1 MNERQRRYTP
11 HIIFG
16 AVDETGSF
24 PPNNKALLITAEVA
38 RRGVAPILI
47 DAGISADIIYADCLR
62 RLNVGCEVH
71 PRETDVIGFSVDV
84 LRLVGEVTL
93 PISFGDPPVVAINSL
108 KFLVMDVEFPFNMIL
123 GRPSLNIFQAVVS
136 IYHAK
141 IKFPVNELVGE
152 VRGNKPGASM
162 MLV

>member
-47 DAGISADIIYADCLR
+47 DAGISADCLR

-93 PISFGDPPVVAINSL
+93 PISLGDPPVVEINSV
-108 KFLVMDVEFPFNMIL
+108 KVIVMDVESPFNMIL

-136 IYHAK
+136 TYHAK